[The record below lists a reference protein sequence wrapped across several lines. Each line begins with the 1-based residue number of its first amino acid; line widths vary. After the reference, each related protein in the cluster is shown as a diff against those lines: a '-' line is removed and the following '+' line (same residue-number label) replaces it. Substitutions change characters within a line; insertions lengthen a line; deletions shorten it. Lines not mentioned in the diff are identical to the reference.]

1 MVTQKQRYIL
11 DLKNGTQPGQDSQHL
26 SVSQLSKMATLTS
39 STEKLALASSQTI
52 NYPHIEMP
60 PFDPAI
66 HLAFQPPTKRHSF
79 TSLNLLKP
87 TTAPDMCVTEPFQL
101 FSDEGIR
108 MIRRDLLRKE
118 VLDKHLTAWERAP
131 CTIAGAE
138 EVRFFCLMSNLDG

>member
-1 MVTQKQRYIL
+1 MTTLLSSL
-11 DLKNGTQPGQDSQHL
+11 DHT
-26 SVSQLSKMATLTS
+26 
-39 STEKLALASSQTI
+39 TEAPPNSD
-52 NYPHIEMP
+52 YPHIEMP

-66 HLAFQPPTKRHSF
+66 HLAFQPPTARHSF
-79 TSLNLLKP
+79 TELNLTKP
-87 TTAPDMCVTEPFQL
+87 AMAPDMCFTEPFQL

-138 EVRFFCLMSNLDG
+138 DKRIQDWTCCEC